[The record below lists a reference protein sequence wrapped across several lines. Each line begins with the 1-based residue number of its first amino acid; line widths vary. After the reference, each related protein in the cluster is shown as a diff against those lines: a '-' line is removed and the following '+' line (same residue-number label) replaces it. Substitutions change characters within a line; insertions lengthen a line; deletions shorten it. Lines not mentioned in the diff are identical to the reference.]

1 MGGGGELGMVVPFI
15 EDFCTSRSGLIMGTR
30 NITFRRSHFCEIM
43 VGLVRKLSRRL
54 KAVVTHHLE
63 SAFVGW
69 LFIHS
74 NRSRSYTILFG

>member
-1 MGGGGELGMVVPFI
+1 
-15 EDFCTSRSGLIMGTR
+15 MGTR